1 MGLVDEKLGEL
12 GGRFTRTGDHLD
24 GRITRMDARMDHLGT
39 QMDDRIGEVRTEFR
53 ATAEA
58 LKGDLLASETRIMQA
73 IATLAE

>member
-1 MGLVDEKLGEL
+1 
-12 GGRFTRTGDHLD
+12 
-24 GRITRMDARMDHLGT
+24 MDARMDHLGT
-39 QMDDRIGEVRTEFR
+39 QMDDRIGEVRTELR